1 MENNLF
7 LSKFWPRV
15 WALLID
21 SLILGIF
28 GFILGSVF
36 ENFFISLGE
45 EAKLIGWFI
54 SLAYFSIL
62 NSRLNNGQT
71 IGKKIMKIQ
80 VTDIDGK
87 TVSLKTSFIRA
98 LILTAPFFLN
108 GFKITGT
115 ATFSVVNII
124 QSMII
129 FTLGLG
135 IIVFYIFNKE
145 TRQSL
150 HDIVAKTYVV
160 QDHRNHTVTIIP
172 QPKKLPFYI
181 TGGLLLLVI
190 ATSIYSYNSNSDL
203 KKLLPVYEKVSE
215 QDHVLRA
222 SISMNSFSG
231 NKQIVYTI
239 SIKTDKKQQYNG
251 HMENDPII
259 KEAVKT
265 FLNSN
270 VYDSDQDVLNVVIGS
285 GFDIGI
291 ARQNYS
297 YNVFKPIFKWRET
310 YKL

>member
-7 LSKFWPRV
+7 LSKFWSRV

-28 GFILGSVF
+28 GYILGSVF
-36 ENFFISLGE
+36 ENFLISLRE

-62 NSRLNNGQT
+62 NSKLNNGQT

-80 VTDIDGK
+80 VTDIEGR
-87 TVSLKTSFIRA
+87 TVSLKTSFIRS

-108 GFKITGT
+108 GFKITGSE
-115 ATFSVVNII
+115 TFSIVNII

-135 IIVFYIFNKE
+135 IMVFYIFNKE

-160 QDHRNHTVTIIP
+160 QDRRNNTVTMMP

-181 TGGLLLLVI
+181 TGALLLLVVI
-190 ATSIYSYNSNSDL
+190 TSVYSYSSNSEI
-203 KKLLPVYEKVSE
+203 KKLLPVYEKVSQ

-222 SISMNSFSG
+222 SISMNHFSG
-231 NKQIVYTI
+231 NKQHVYTI
-239 SIKTDKKQQYNG
+239 SIKTDKKQQYDG
-251 HMENDPII
+251 HMETDPVI
-259 KEAVKT
+259 KEAVET
-265 FLNSN
+265 FLNSK

-297 YNVFKPIFKWRET
+297 YNIFKPIFKWKET
-310 YKL
+310 YKR

>member
-7 LSKFWPRV
+7 LSKFWTRV

-21 SLILGIF
+21 SLILGIL
-28 GFILGSVF
+28 GYILGSVF
-36 ENFFISLGE
+36 ESFFISLGE

-54 SLAYFSIL
+54 SLAYFSVL
-62 NSRLNNGQT
+62 NSKLNNGQT

-80 VTDIDGK
+80 VTYIDGR
-87 TVSLKTSFIRA
+87 TVSLKTSFIRS

-108 GFKITGT
+108 RFKITESE
-115 ATFSVVNII
+115 TFSVVNII

-135 IIVFYIFNKE
+135 IMIFYIFNKE

-160 QDHRNHTVTIIP
+160 QDHRNNAVTMMP

-181 TGGLLLLVI
+181 TGTLLLLVI
-190 ATSIYSYNSNSDL
+190 ITSIYSYSSNSEI
-203 KKLLPVYEKVSE
+203 KKLLPVYEKVSQ
-215 QDHVLRA
+215 QDHVSRA
-222 SISMNSFSG
+222 SISMNHFSG
-231 NKQIVYTI
+231 NKQYVYTI
-239 SIKTDKKQQYNG
+239 SIKTDKKQQYEG
-251 HMENDPII
+251 HMEYDPVI
-259 KEAVKT
+259 KKAVET

-270 VYDSDQDVLNVVIGS
+270 VYESDQDVLNVVIGS

-291 ARQNYS
+291 ARQYYS

-310 YKL
+310 YKP